1 MNRLL
6 QGYANMPAATKIVI
20 AVLALAFAGAIVMIF
35 GGALAIYV
43 VLAGLVVIG
52 LMMGLY
58 RGILSMMARR
68 KAAPMERSISSN
80 AGMTPL
86 GITEPARRARVDDLR
101 KNFDTGVEKFRA
113 AGKNLY
119 ALPWYL
125 LVGEPGSGKTEAV
138 RHCNVGFPP
147 GLQDQLQG
155 VGGTLNMNWWFT
167 NHAVI
172 LDTAG
177 RLLFEEVEPG
187 TSSEWQ
193 EFLKLLRRN
202 RPNCPVNG
210 MLLVIS
216 AESLIRDTAEQI
228 EKKGGRIAQQL
239 DGIQRILG
247 VRFPVFVLITKC
259 DLINGFREFFD
270 ELTDPALQHQVLGWS
285 NPDALD
291 KPFNPELVEEHL
303 RTVQHRLAKR
313 RAGLLQ
319 DPINTENARKPR
331 TEQVDALYAFP
342 DAMMRIAP
350 RLKRYLEMIFVSGE
364 WSQKPL
370 FLRGIYFTSSMREG
384 AALDQELAETFGVP
398 VESLPEGRVW
408 ERDRAFFLRD
418 LFMNKVFREKGL
430 VTRAVS
436 TRKQQQ
442 TRNIAMYGAA
452 AVGLLAVGLFTWFGA
467 HSLSNTIVKPSE
479 FWTSAGKVYQANLVR
494 ADPVRG
500 TSSQYLPIVSK
511 PTLAHRDFKYRGGPG
526 DDAAQLKDLPVPPE
540 HRTIAGMAQELA
552 EQAKATIAVPAI
564 FRPVASILG
573 DRAGNFVENQRADA
587 ARVIFEASILRPLID
602 ACKVNLV
609 ADTAPDVGPM
619 PPEAAG
625 AIEQLA
631 KLERA
636 SASTSTGGKHPLLKL
651 EPLMRYALR
660 GNNDFTEK
668 GASKDVPE
676 LQEAYQTLYTD
687 ETWPPASMRAMYQ
700 KIIPDGAPRPIGS
713 EPAAVPTPTPIP
725 TPKPPVTTP
734 TTPVAQNPTPT
745 PTNPTAAPVALKFPL
760 ARFTSAAA
768 ELGGDELATLRESI
782 EKARTAGAPPDKR
795 VDAMLKSLPTA
806 SRPVQIC
813 TISVLPKE
821 PPSLGKDELTA
832 AAPFVA
838 VVAAGG
844 EPKTTVPLAGQSE
857 ARLTKLRAPGA
868 AFDLKFFAS
877 EQIAPGPVATLNI
890 PSKWGG
896 LYLVDHFRGQPAKA
910 DDRKIWDVEADVQT
924 PSGMKSVWLRLEF
937 DTELPELP
945 WFP

>member
-52 LMMGLY
+52 LMLGLY
-58 RGILSMMARR
+58 RGILSMMAKR

-210 MLLVIS
+210 MLLVIP

-364 WSQKPL
+364 WSQRPL

-452 AVGLLAVGLFTWFGA
+452 AAGLLAVGLFTWFGA
-467 HSLSNTIVKPSE
+467 RSLSNTIVKPAE
-479 FWTSAGKVYQANLVR
+479 FWTSTGKVYRENARQAEPAVG
-494 ADPVRG
+494 A
-500 TSSQYLPIVSK
+500 SEQYLPIVSYSTRADK
-511 PTLAHRDFKYRGGPG
+511 DYKYRGGPG
-526 DDAAQLKDLPVPPE
+526 DDARALSNLPVPPE
-540 HRTIAGMAQELA
+540 RRTIAGMAIEIQ
-552 EQAKATIAVPAI
+552 EQAKKPIVIPGI
-564 FRPVASILG
+564 FRPVAAVLG
-573 DRAGNFVENQRADA
+573 DGDGNFVESQRLGA
-587 ARVIFEASILRPLID
+587 ARALFEGSILRPIID
-602 ACKVNLV
+602 TCKINLTRDV
-609 ADTAPDVGPM
+609 ADGPL
-619 PPEAAG
+619 PPEAAS

-636 SASTSTGGKHPLLKL
+636 CVSASAGGKHPLLNL
-651 EPLMRYALR
+651 EPLLRYALR
-660 GNNDFTEK
+660 GNNDFIEK
-668 GASKDVPE
+668 GAQKDLPG
-676 LQEAYQTLYTD
+676 LQDAYQALYTE
-687 ETWPPASMRAMYQ
+687 ETWPPASMRTIYQ
-700 KIIPDGAPRPIGS
+700 KLIPDGVARPIGT
-713 EPAAVPTPTPIP
+713 EPAAVPTPAPIP
-725 TPKPPVTTP
+725 TPKPPATPP

-745 PTNPTAAPVALKFPL
+745 PAQPTAASAALKFPL
-760 ARFTSAAA
+760 ARFNSAAA
-768 ELGGDELATLRESI
+768 ELSGEELATLRDSI
-782 EKARTAGAPPDKR
+782 EKARAAGTPPHKR
-795 VDAMLKSLPTA
+795 VDAMLKALPTA
-806 SRPVQIC
+806 SHPAQIC

-821 PPSLGKDELTA
+821 PPSLGKDALTS

-844 EPKTTVPLAGQSE
+844 EAKSTVPLAGQSE

-877 EQIAPGPVATLNI
+877 DQTAPGPVATLNI

-896 LYLVDHFRGQPAKA
+896 LYLVDHFRGQPVKA
-910 DDRKIWDVEADVQT
+910 DDRKVWDVEADVQT

>member
-58 RGILSMMARR
+58 RGILAMMARR
-68 KAAPMERSISSN
+68 KSAPMERSISSN

-86 GITEPARRARVDDLR
+86 GITEPARRARLDDLR

-210 MLLVIS
+210 MLLVIP

-285 NPDALD
+285 NPEALD

-303 RTVQHRLAKR
+303 RSVQHRLAKR

-350 RLKRYLEMIFVSGE
+350 RLRRYLEMIFVSGE

-452 AVGLLAVGLFTWFGA
+452 AAGLLVVGLFTWFGA

-479 FWTSAGKVYQANLVR
+479 FWTSTGEVYQKNKVPV
-494 ADPVRG
+494 DPARG
-500 TSSQYLPIVSK
+500 TSEQYLPIVSK
-511 PTLAHRDFKYRGGPG
+511 AKLSSPDFKYRGGPG
-526 DDAAQLKDLPVPPE
+526 NDADPLKDLPIASE

-552 EQAKATIAVPAI
+552 DQAKATIAVPII
-564 FRPVASILG
+564 FRPVATILG
-573 DRAGNFVENQRADA
+573 DGAGNLAEHQRADA
-587 ARVIFEASILRPLID
+587 ARVIFEASILRPIID

-609 ADTAPDVGPM
+609 ADMAPDAGPI

-625 AIEQLA
+625 AVEQLA

-636 SASTSTGGKHPLLKL
+636 SASVGGKHPLLKL
-651 EPLMRYALR
+651 EPLMRYVLR

-668 GASKDVPE
+668 GAQKDLPG
-676 LQEAYQTLYTD
+676 LQEAYQALYSD
-687 ETWPPASMRAMYQ
+687 QTWPPASMRAIYQ
-700 KIIPDGAPRPIGS
+700 KIIPDGVARPTVAETTS
-713 EPAAVPTPTPIP
+713 VPTPTPTP
-725 TPKPPVTTP
+725 TPKPPAATP
-734 TTPVAQNPTPT
+734 TPPVAQNPTPVN
-745 PTNPTAAPVALKFPL
+745 PPMPANPTSGLKFPL

-768 ELGGDELATLRESI
+768 ELTGEELAALRDSI
-782 EKARTAGAPPDKR
+782 EKARAAGTPPDKR
-795 VDAMLKSLPTA
+795 VDAMLKSLPTVSHPA
-806 SRPVQIC
+806 QIC

-821 PPSLGKDELTA
+821 PPSLGKDALTTT
-832 AAPFVA
+832 APFVA

-844 EPKTTVPLAGQSE
+844 EAKTTVPLAGQSE

-877 EQIAPGPVATLNI
+877 EQTAPGPVATLSI
-890 PSKWGG
+890 PSRWGG
-896 LYLVDHFRGQPAKA
+896 LYLVDHFRGQPVKS
-910 DDRKIWDVEADVQT
+910 DDRKVWDVEADVQT
-924 PSGMKSVWLRLEF
+924 PAGPKSVWLRLEF

-945 WFP
+945 WYP